1 MSQQLINHSP
11 DLKRLRDEG
20 YEIEIVSGLLV
31 IRNVPY
37 VNTQREVKRADLIST
52 LILTGNQ
59 SARPDTHVVNFTGE
73 HPCDKDGNK
82 LTKIVNASNTTQLAG
97 GIKAQHTFS
106 SKPKEGYRDYYD
118 KMTTYIAILSSP
130 AQAVDSRIDAKTF
143 RPIESSEGESV
154 FKYVDTATSRAG
166 IYEVS
171 KKLESLKIAIIG
183 LGGTGSY
190 IFDLVAKTPVQE
202 IHLYDADWYFLH
214 NAYRSPGVPSKEDL
228 QTPQKKVDY
237 YRNKYSDFRSGIFAH
252 PCYVDHETVNELS
265 DMDFVFISI
274 DGGKDKALIFDKLEE
289 FGIPFIDVG
298 MGVYL
303 VKEKAALGG
312 VLRVTTS
319 TVYQREHAKNRVS
332 FAEETDHN
340 NVYGQN
346 IQTAGLNSLN
356 ASLAVHQW
364 MQLFGFYL
372 DLEKEHSSMFMIDGN
387 IITNEDKPC
396 AELETV

>member
-11 DLKRLRDEG
+11 DLKRLRDDG
-20 YEIEIVSGLLV
+20 YEIEIVSSLLV

-37 VNTQREVKRADLIST
+37 VNTQREVKRAELIST
-52 LILTGNQ
+52 LNLAGNNTV
-59 SARPDTHVVNFTGE
+59 RPDTHVVSFTGE
-73 HPCDKDGNK
+73 HPCEKDGNR
-82 LTKIVNASNTTQLAG
+82 LTKIVNASNATQLARG
-97 GIKAQHTFS
+97 LVAQHTFS
-106 SKPKEGYRDYYD
+106 SKPKEGYRDYSD

-130 AQAVDSRIDAKTF
+130 AQAIDPSAAPKTF
-143 RPIESSEGESV
+143 SPIETCDGESV

-171 KKLESLKIAIIG
+171 KKLEPLKIAIIG

-190 IFDLVAKTPVQE
+190 ILDLVAKTPVQE
-202 IHLYDADWYFLH
+202 IHLFDADWYFLH
-214 NAYRSPGVPSKEDL
+214 NAYRSPGVPSTADL
-228 QTPQKKVDY
+228 QTPQRKVDY
-237 YRNKYSDFRSGIFAH
+237 YSNTYSEFRSGIFAH
-252 PCYVDHETVNELS
+252 AYHVDYETVNELS
-265 DMDFVFISI
+265 NMDFVFISI
-274 DGGKDKALIFDKLEE
+274 DGGKSKALIFDKLEE

-319 TVYQREHAKNRVS
+319 TVYRREHAKNRVS
-332 FAEETDHN
+332 FVDEADHN

-364 MQLFGFYL
+364 MQLFGFYI
-372 DLEKEHSSMFMIDGN
+372 DLENEHSSMFMIDGN

-396 AELETV
+396 AELETA

>member
-1 MSQQLINHSP
+1 MSQLLINLNP

-20 YEIEIVSGLLV
+20 YEIEIFSGLIV
-31 IRNVPY
+31 MRGIPY
-37 VNTQREVKRADLIST
+37 VNSQREVKKADLIST
-52 LILTGNQ
+52 FRLSGNQ
-59 SARPDTHVVNFTGE
+59 SVQLDTHVVSFTGE
-73 HPCDKDGNK
+73 YPCDKDGNRLVK
-82 LTKIVNASNTTQLAG
+82 LVNASNTTQLAG
-97 GIKAQHTFS
+97 GVIAQHTFS
-106 SKPKEGYRDYYD
+106 SKPRGGYQDFYE
-118 KMTTYIAILSSP
+118 KMTTYIAILSGP
-130 AQAVDSRIDAKTF
+130 AQALDPKADAKTF
-143 RPIESSEGESV
+143 RPIESKEEESV

-171 KKLESLKIAIIG
+171 KKLEPLKIAIIG

-190 IFDLVAKTPVQE
+190 ILDLVAKTPVKE

-214 NAYRSPGVPSKEDL
+214 NSYRSPGVPTKVDL

-237 YRNKYSDFRSGIFAH
+237 YRNKYSEFRTDIFSH
-252 PCYVDHETVNELS
+252 DYNVDQETINELS

-274 DGGKDKALIFDKLEE
+274 DGGKDKALIFDRLEE

-319 TVYQREHAKNRVS
+319 TVYQREPARKRVS
-332 FAEETDHN
+332 FAEEVDHN
-340 NVYGQN
+340 NIYGQN
-346 IQTAGLNSLN
+346 IQTAGLNALN

-372 DLEKEHSSMFMIDGN
+372 DFEKEHSSMFMIDGN